1 VQPDDAQ
8 WRRPSDAEPGK
19 ASVPSPDPSG
29 SDSPSGGPPPTGPPG
44 TPYPGLS
51 YQGPPAMAPPPSG
64 WRPPR
69 VFRLADP
76 RRLPAQDHAR
86 IDAAEARARTVT
98 LGVGIVVGAIFVVT
112 ICALCARVVL

>member
-8 WRRPSDAEPGK
+8 WRRPSDADPERAAAP
-19 ASVPSPDPSG
+19 PPDPTRPG
-29 SDSPSGGPPPTGPPG
+29 APPADPPPTGPPG
-44 TPYPGLS
+44 TTYPGLT
-51 YQGPPAMAPPPSG
+51 YQGPPAMSPPPSG

-86 IDAAEARARTVT
+86 IDEAEARARTVT
-98 LGVGIVVGAIFVVT
+98 LGVGIVVGAIFLVT
-112 ICALCARVVL
+112 MCALCARLVF